1 LKGFKPTS
9 HAKVCIWNHNW
20 VVGFLKEPKLN
31 YDFCLED
38 IMKGEVFSKL
48 RRVPSREKAMEAI
61 RQLLMNF
68 RQN

>member
-1 LKGFKPTS
+1 LRGFKPTS
-9 HAKVCIWNHNW
+9 HAKVCIWNQNW
-20 VVGFLKEPKLN
+20 VVGFLKERELN

-38 IMKGEVFSKL
+38 IVKGEVFSKL
-48 RRVPSREKAMEAI
+48 RRVPSREEATEAI

>member
-1 LKGFKPTS
+1 LRGFKPTS
-9 HAKVCIWNHNW
+9 HAKVCIWNQNS
-20 VVGFLKEPKLN
+20 VIGFLKGPELN

-38 IMKGEVFSKL
+38 IVKGEVFSKL
-48 RRVPSREKAMEAI
+48 RRVPSGEEATEAI